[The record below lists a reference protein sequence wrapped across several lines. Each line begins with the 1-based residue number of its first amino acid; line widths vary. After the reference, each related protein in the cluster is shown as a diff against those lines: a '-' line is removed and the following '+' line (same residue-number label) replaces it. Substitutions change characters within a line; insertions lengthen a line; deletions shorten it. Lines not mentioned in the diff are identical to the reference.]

1 MQGWGPMTIISGQHP
16 VDPAEQAAQLLFR
29 VGFGILCIVLPL
41 AAIVSRRAMVVVAP
55 IGILVLISAAL
66 MMKGQPAAW
75 SRLREAIASPI
86 GFAALFLLGWSALSL
101 AWTPYPG
108 PGAERL
114 FRVAGSVAM
123 ALASILALPQR
134 MRASNLYLLSLGV
147 GASALCAL
155 GVAVLSPG
163 LTDPV
168 VLERAAILI
177 ALMAWPAVTWLSIKR
192 RSVAAMCVAGGV
204 GGLALVLQGPNVLPA
219 LLVGAVLL
227 GGAMNNLRG
236 AAVAFVTAMSILV
249 MGAPVIAVIISLL
262 NHQANGVGR
271 TMQVWADVIVA
282 DPSRLLT
289 GHGLET
295 ALRNRI
301 SQALDTSAPSSLLFE
316 LWYELGVLG
325 ALAFTVGMA
334 FAVLRIARLGRVI
347 GAFALGCTGFALALA
362 VMGLGTSQ
370 TWWVTAIATTCIAF
384 VAVAHGEYRTERPTA
399 RGTLAPP

>member
-1 MQGWGPMTIISGQHP
+1 MTINSGQQP

-41 AAIVSRRAMVVVAP
+41 AAIFSRRAMVVIAP

-66 MMKGQPAAW
+66 MMKGQSAAW
-75 SRLREAIASPI
+75 SRLKEALTSPI
-86 GFAALFLLGWSALSL
+86 GYAALFLVVWSALSL

-114 FRVAGSVAM
+114 FRVIGSVAL

-134 MRASNLYLLSLGV
+134 MRASNLYLLSIGV
-147 GASALCAL
+147 GFSALCAL
-155 GVAVLSPG
+155 AVAALSPG
-163 LTDPV
+163 LSDPV

-177 ALMAWPAVTWLSIKR
+177 SLMAWPAVTWLSIKR

-236 AAVAFVTAMSILV
+236 SAVAFITAMSILV
-249 MGAPVIAVIISLL
+249 LGAPVIAVIISLL
-262 NHQANGVGR
+262 TQQTSGFGR
-271 TMQVWADVIVA
+271 TMQVWADVIIA

-289 GHGLET
+289 GYGLET
-295 ALRNRI
+295 ALRNRV

-334 FAVLRIARLGRVI
+334 FAVLRIASLGRVI
-347 GAFALGCTGFALALA
+347 GAFALGCAGFALALA

-384 VAVAHGEYRTERPTA
+384 VAVANGEYRTERPTA
-399 RGTLAPP
+399 LGVRSPSA

>member
-1 MQGWGPMTIISGQHP
+1 MTITSGQQP

-29 VGFGILCIVLPL
+29 IGFGILCMVLPL
-41 AAIVSRRAMVVVAP
+41 AAIFSRRAMVVIAP

-66 MMKGQPAAW
+66 MMKGQSAAW
-75 SRLREAIASPI
+75 SRLRGAIASPV
-86 GFAALFLLGWSALSL
+86 GYAALFLVGWSALSL
-101 AWTPYPG
+101 TWTPYPG

-114 FRVAGSVAM
+114 FRVIGSVAM

-147 GASALCAL
+147 GFSALCAL
-155 GVAVLSPG
+155 SVAALSPG
-163 LTDPV
+163 LSDPV

-177 ALMAWPAVTWLSIKR
+177 SLMAWPAVTWLSIKR

-236 AAVAFVTAMSILV
+236 SAVAFITAMSILV
-249 MGAPVIAVIISLL
+249 LGAPVIAVVISLL
-262 NHQANGVGR
+262 TEQTNSFGR
-271 TMQVWADVIVA
+271 TMQVWADVIIA

-289 GHGLET
+289 GYGLET
-295 ALRNRI
+295 ALRNRV

-334 FAVLRIARLGRVI
+334 FSIMGIARLGRVI
-347 GAFALGCTGFALALA
+347 GAFALGCAGFALALA

-384 VAVAHGEYRTERPTA
+384 VAVANGEYRTERPTPLGVRSHA
-399 RGTLAPP
+399 A